1 MLNYIETKHNN
12 NIVDLF
18 MYLGFHEFE
27 ILIGP
32 TFREVSN
39 SQIIN
44 FNER

>member
-1 MLNYIETKHNN
+1 MLTYIETKHNN

-18 MYLGFHEFE
+18 TYLGFRKFE

-32 TFREVSN
+32 TFHEVSN